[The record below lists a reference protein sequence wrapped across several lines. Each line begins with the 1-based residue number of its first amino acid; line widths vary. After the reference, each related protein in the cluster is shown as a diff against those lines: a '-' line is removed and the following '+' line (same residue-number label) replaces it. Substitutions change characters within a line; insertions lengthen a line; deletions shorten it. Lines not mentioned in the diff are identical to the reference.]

1 MGVYFHS
8 VGKDVAGDV
17 ERLALF
23 ASTVSESTIYFSMRD
38 CLLANMSAPF
48 PLTVGIS
55 YAGPAEDGRTVA
67 MGFTGEDVLCPKLKE
82 EILCGGGGGDDL
94 VCGACHGFGEG

>member
-1 MGVYFHS
+1 MG
-8 VGKDVAGDV
+8 KEVAGDV

-23 ASTVSESTIYFSMRD
+23 ASTVSESTINFSIRD

-55 YAGPAEDGRTVA
+55 KEGPADDGFRTEA
-67 MGFTGEDVLCPKLKE
+67 MGFIGDDVL
-82 EILCGGGGGDDL
+82 
-94 VCGACHGFGEG
+94 